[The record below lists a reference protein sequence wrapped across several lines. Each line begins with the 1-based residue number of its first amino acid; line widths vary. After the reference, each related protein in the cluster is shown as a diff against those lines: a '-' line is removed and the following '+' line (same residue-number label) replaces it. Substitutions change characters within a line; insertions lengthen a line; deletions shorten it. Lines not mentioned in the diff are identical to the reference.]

1 MSRQKLTKE
10 QFIEQAHAVH
20 GDKFDYSLVEL
31 DNGSLSQVKII
42 CPEHGVFVQRAGTHT
57 GKMGRGCPKC
67 KNGWKVKEPKLSKE
81 QKAVLKQV
89 NKTAVFVEKAKA
101 VHGDRYDYGQ
111 VNYRNNCTKVVVTC
125 KVHGDFLMRPSDH
138 LSGRGCPSCGVLS
151 RVAKRSLTEEEFIE
165 KARAVHGDL
174 YGYEKVNYVGSKV
187 KVVITCNEHGTYR
200 DWETDRKSTR
210 LNSSHEIP
218 SRMPSSA

>member
-20 GDKFDYSLVEL
+20 GDKYDYSLVEL

-81 QKAVLKQV
+81 QKAALKQV
-89 NKTAVFVEKAKA
+89 NKTDVFVEKARA

-111 VNYRNNCTKVVVTC
+111 VKYVNAMTKVVITC
-125 KVHGDFLMRPSDH
+125 MEHGDFLMRPANH
-138 LSGRGCPSCGVLS
+138 LSGQGCPSCGILS
-151 RVAKRSLTEEEFIE
+151 RTAKISSTTKEFVE
-165 KARAVHGDL
+165 
-174 YGYEKVNYVGSKV
+174 
-187 KVVITCNEHGTYR
+187 
-200 DWETDRKSTR
+200 
-210 LNSSHEIP
+210 
-218 SRMPSSA
+218 